1 MEFVSI
7 GFLWKK
13 NVPDYNN
20 SCLSDSG
27 FVSWQVMRFNKYFW
41 LLGADGPKVF
51 EKPEIRQEAQPSCWC
66 GGGRGGDIET
76 LLSSFKAELSYFR
89 SIKMHQ
95 LLTHDDCFH
104 LCSSLHQTGF
114 LFGMWQTFHVSI
126 TKRLKLHV
134 PAVWV
139 LLLFWFCF

>member
-1 MEFVSI
+1 MEFVST
-7 GFLWKK
+7 GFLCKK

-27 FVSWQVMRFNKYFW
+27 FVSGQVMRFNKYFW
-41 LLGADGPKVF
+41 LLDADGPKVF
-51 EKPEIRQEAQPSCWC
+51 EKPEICQEAQPSCWC

-76 LLSSFKAELSYFR
+76 WLSSFKAELSYFR

-95 LLTHDDCFH
+95 LLTHADCFR

-114 LFGMWQTFHVSI
+114 LFGM
-126 TKRLKLHV
+126 
-134 PAVWV
+134 
-139 LLLFWFCF
+139 